1 MENFVAC
8 LRLSRSLIL
17 SCICP
22 LPFLSIS
29 FNSVKRD
36 SFLLWLPFSVHFC
49 VGGLLG
55 VHEAFCDVA
64 MRNASLPGSCTVSF
78 LFARSHAHFI
88 SLVLSYVR
96 GQDQPYPPPPTAD
109 IPTRTIH
116 SPSAPSRHF
125 STLPYPTLLFPST
138 QPQRQRVCLCSVQ
151 CRIYYFNLLVCTFL
165 KKQIS
170 LLSKNKLNFIKI
182 WKQIDFINI

>member
-96 GQDQPYPPPPTAD
+96 GQDQPY
-109 IPTRTIH
+109 
-116 SPSAPSRHF
+116 
-125 STLPYPTLLFPST
+125 TLLRQRPISLPVLFTVPLPLRVISLLFPT
-138 QPQRQRVCLCSVQ
+138 QPFS
-151 CRIYYFNLLVCTFL
+151 
-165 KKQIS
+165 S
-170 LLSKNKLNFIKI
+170 LLPSRKGSEFACARYSAVYITLTYLYVHFSKNKFHYYQKI
-182 WKQIDFINI
+182 NWIL

>member
-36 SFLLWLPFSVHFC
+36 SFLLWLPFSVHLC

-96 GQDQPYPPPPTAD
+96 GQDQPY
-109 IPTRTIH
+109 
-116 SPSAPSRHF
+116 
-125 STLPYPTLLFPST
+125 TLLRQRPISLPVLFTVPLPLRVISLLFPT
-138 QPQRQRVCLCSVQ
+138 QPFS
-151 CRIYYFNLLVCTFL
+151 
-165 KKQIS
+165 S
-170 LLSKNKLNFIKI
+170 LLPSRKGSEFACARYSAVYITLTYLYVHFSKTNFITIKE
-182 WKQIDFINI
+182 

>member
-22 LPFLSIS
+22 LPLLSIS

-36 SFLLWLPFSVHFC
+36 SFLLWLPFSVHLC

-96 GQDQPYPPPPTAD
+96 GQDQPYTLLRQRPISLPVLFTVPLPLRV
-109 IPTRTIH
+109 I
-116 SPSAPSRHF
+116 SLLFPS
-125 STLPYPTLLFPST
+125 YPTLLFPST

-151 CRIYYFNLLVCTFL
+151 CRIYYFNLLVCTFFT
-165 KKQIS
+165 
-170 LLSKNKLNFIKI
+170 NKFHYHQKI
-182 WKQIDFINI
+182 N